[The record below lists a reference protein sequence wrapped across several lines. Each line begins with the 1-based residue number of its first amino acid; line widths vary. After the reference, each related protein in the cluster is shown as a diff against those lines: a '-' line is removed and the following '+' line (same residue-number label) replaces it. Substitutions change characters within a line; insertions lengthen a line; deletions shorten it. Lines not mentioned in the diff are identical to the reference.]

1 MLSAIACFVGLIAV
15 AIVAALVWSAS
26 RRAEAQLSSV
36 RQEMQHSLAA
46 QSQAV
51 TAQVS
56 QQVSHLMQTVT
67 QQLGQVRQELQSGVA
82 SSAQLTNDAQRQV
95 SAQLTAV
102 NQKIGEMQQSSQD
115 LAKASSALQSVLGGA
130 KTRGT
135 LGEAALERLLAD
147 ALPQSAYSTQ
157 FRFSSTGAIVDAVL
171 HNGDRLLPID
181 SKFPLEAY
189 RRLADAGED
198 ARREFSAAVR
208 KHADSI
214 AEKYILPH
222 EHTLDYA
229 LMFVPSEGVYYELLM
244 TADSKYGPLEE
255 YCRGIKVFP
264 VSPNTLYAVLSAIWM
279 SLQGRRIEENARHVL
294 AALAGLRKHLDTFEE
309 AHEKVGT
316 HLRHA
321 QQSYEDAASRF
332 QKMANSFEQI
342 SQSALVEG
350 ADASLEP
357 APLEPFQH
365 ELPK

>member
-1 MLSAIACFVGLIAV
+1 MFVAVACLVGLVAV
-15 AIVAALVWSAS
+15 AIVAAVVWSAS

-36 RQEMQHSLAA
+36 RQEMQQSLAA

-51 TAQVS
+51 SAQVS
-56 QQVSHLMQTVT
+56 QQVGHLMQTVT

-82 SSAQLTNDAQRQV
+82 SSAQLTSDAQRQV
-95 SAQLTAV
+95 SAQLAAV

-115 LAKASSALQSVLGGA
+115 LAKASSALQSILGGA

-135 LGEAALERLLAD
+135 LGEAALDRLLAD
-147 ALPQSAYSTQ
+147 ALPQDAYSTQ
-157 FRFSSTGAIVDAVL
+157 FRFASTGAIVDAVL

-189 RRLADAGED
+189 RRLAEMGED
-198 ARREFSAAVR
+198 ARREFSMAVR

-244 TADSKYGPLEE
+244 TADSKYGPLDE

-264 VSPNTLYAVLSAIWM
+264 VSPNTLYAMLSAVCV
-279 SLQGRRIEENARHVL
+279 SLKGQRLEENARHLL
-294 AALAGLRKHLDTFEE
+294 AALAGLRKHLDSFED
-309 AHEKVGT
+309 AHDKVGT

-342 SQSALVEG
+342 SQNALIQD